1 MRPSQGREQSSILCT
16 RTKNSMKTNTINHIK
31 AILSDRLLTVLII
44 LLLLVAMAY
53 CVFVGI
59 SLRPSD
65 LQVAVHYTA
74 FGDASFYRDK
84 WYYFTNFIALGALIG
99 ASHAVLTVKLYA
111 QGRRQIAILFV
122 LLSLLVLIIAW
133 ILTWA
138 VLRVAFL

>member
-1 MRPSQGREQSSILCT
+1 
-16 RTKNSMKTNTINHIK
+16 MKTNTINHIK
-31 AILSDRLLTVLII
+31 ALLSDRFLTVLVI
-44 LLLLVAMAY
+44 LLVLVSLAY
-53 CVFVGI
+53 CIFIGI

-84 WYYFTNFIALGALIG
+84 WYYFTNFMALGTLIG
-99 ASHAVLTVKLYA
+99 AAHTVLTVKIYA
-111 QGRRQIAILFV
+111 QGRRQIAILFA
-122 LLSLLVLIIAW
+122 LLSLLILVIAW